1 MKREEKEDKPRYGT
15 VNFERRKY
23 PRINIDLPIEYYRID
38 SPDRNNGRAINAS
51 EGGLLIY
58 FSGHMEIGQRVRM
71 KLHFA
76 SDSSMNTIEM
86 LAEVVWIDI
95 QLDTGRGDYRCGV
108 RFVDISSE
116 DMTKMKNF
124 LRSLSE

>member
-1 MKREEKEDKPRYGT
+1 MKTEEKEDKPRYGT

-23 PRINIDLPIEYYRID
+23 PRINIDLPIEYHRID
-38 SPDRNNGRAINAS
+38 STDRNNGRAINAS

-58 FSGHMEIGQRVRM
+58 FSDHMEIGQRLRM

-76 SDSSMNTIEM
+76 SDSSMNIIEM

>member
-1 MKREEKEDKPRYGT
+1 MKTEEKEDKPRYGT

-23 PRINIDLPIEYYRID
+23 PRINIDLPIEYHRID
-38 SPDRNNGRAINAS
+38 SANRDNGRAINAS

-58 FSGHMEIGQRVRM
+58 FSDHMEMGQRLRM

-108 RFVDISSE
+108 RFVDISAE
-116 DMTKMKNF
+116 DMTKLKNF